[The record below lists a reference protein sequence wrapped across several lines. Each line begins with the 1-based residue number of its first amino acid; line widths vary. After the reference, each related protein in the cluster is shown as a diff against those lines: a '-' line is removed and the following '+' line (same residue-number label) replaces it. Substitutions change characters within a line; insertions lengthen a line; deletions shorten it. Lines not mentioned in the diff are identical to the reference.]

1 LLKTVR
7 PDEGIPRWLWWSGV
21 GALAGAILF
30 VAILLVL
37 SLAGVSDPQPLGEQA
52 VDVSPQLDRLISVE
66 GAERRILLAPEF
78 TVALPGT
85 VEVAARQSYGLGTAG
100 YGFWWGADREDA
112 RVVGVNADG
121 YFGVFAV
128 EGDGVRFIE
137 DWHRFP
143 HVAGQGEVNR
153 LRVDLYADGR
163 VVVWINDERAAEF
176 ADGAAGAW
184 LITPPQI
191 GFYVETF
198 DEGGAA
204 VDFERLQT
212 WQGEVE

>member
-1 LLKTVR
+1 LLKNVR
-7 PDEGIPRWLWWSGV
+7 PDEGIPRWLWWTGV
-21 GALAGAILF
+21 GALAGTILF
-30 VAILLVL
+30 MVILLAL

-52 VDVSPQLDRLISVE
+52 VDVSPQLDRLISIE
-66 GAERRILLAPEF
+66 QPERRVLLDAAY
-78 TVALPGT
+78 TVAVPGT
-85 VEVAARQSYGLGTAG
+85 VEVAARQSYGPGTAG
-100 YGFWWGADREDA
+100 YGFWWGEDRESA

-128 EGDGVRFIE
+128 EGGEIRFIE

-143 HVAGQGEVNR
+143 HVVGQGKINR

-176 ADGAAGAW
+176 ADEAAGAW
-184 LITPPQI
+184 LITPPQV

-204 VDFERLQT
+204 VDFERLRT
-212 WQGEVE
+212 WQGETE

>member
-1 LLKTVR
+1 LLKNVR
-7 PDEGIPRWLWWSGV
+7 PDESVPRWLWWTGV
-21 GALAGAILF
+21 GALAGAALF
-30 VAILLVL
+30 AGTLLAL
-37 SLAGVSDPQPLGEQA
+37 SLAGVSDPKPLGEPA
-52 VDVSPQLDRLISVE
+52 VDISPEMDRIVNVE
-66 GAERRILLAPEF
+66 QPGRRILLDGEF
-78 TVALPGT
+78 TVAVPGT
-85 VEVAARQSYGLGTAG
+85 VEVAARQSYGPGTAG
-100 YGFWWGADREDA
+100 YGFWWGEDRESA

-128 EGDGVRFIE
+128 EGGETRSVV

-143 HVAGQGEVNR
+143 HVAGQGEANR
-153 LRVDLYADGR
+153 LRADLYADGR

-176 ADGAAGAW
+176 TDEAAGAW

-198 DEGGAA
+198 DEGGTG